1 MLIFIFALPIVIA
14 DYSSRKIPNIY
25 IIFYAYLLAIIV
37 FFRGFPRFHVLLFS
51 LLVLILFSTCGAG
64 MGDVKLLS
72 LLVLF
77 LRPTSIQGV
86 FGLLFSVLLVCSLE
100 IALTMLITKAYVRS
114 IAMAPAI
121 FVGTGLYLATSCA

>member
-25 IIFYAYLLAIIV
+25 IIFYAYLLASIV
-37 FFRGFPRFHVLLFS
+37 FLRGFPRFHVLLFS
-51 LLVLILFSTCGAG
+51 MVVLILFSTCGAG

-77 LRPTSIQGV
+77 LRPASIQAV
-86 FGLLFSVLLVCSLE
+86 IGLLFSVLLLCSLE
-100 IALTMLITKAYVRS
+100 IVLTILITKAYVRS

-121 FVGTGLYLATSCA
+121 FVGTGLYLATGCA